1 MSLPGEAEGL
11 TRDDVLDNITITW
24 LTNTALSGARLYWEN
39 KARFFSVKGVSVPIA
54 VSVFPDEIDLCP
66 RSWAE
71 RAYPKLIHYNKL
83 DKGGHF
89 AAWEQPKLFSEEVRA
104 GFRSLRSRTASA
116 VQEEIM
122 KLAGKKALITGGN
135 SGIGLA
141 TARLFI
147 SEGAEVAI
155 TGRDQKTLDEA
166 VAELGSK
173 AHGYRADVTVAE
185 DRKKLFAGLAKDF
198 GKLDIVFA
206 NAGISGRTPTG
217 TTDEAIFEKV
227 VHTNLNGAFFTVNS
241 AAPLMNDNGSIIFN
255 GSVQS
260 YLGQPGLAAYAATKG
275 GLVSMARSI
284 AADLAPRKIRVNVVA
299 PGATKTPIWKRGPRA
314 NATAEESAKVS
325 DFFSSTVPL
334 ARWGEPEELA
344 KAVLFLASDDS
355 SYINAVELMVDG
367 GLTGAPF
374 GAAILRA

>member
-1 MSLPGEAEGL
+1 
-11 TRDDVLDNITITW
+11 
-24 LTNTALSGARLYWEN
+24 
-39 KARFFSVKGVSVPIA
+39 
-54 VSVFPDEIDLCP
+54 
-66 RSWAE
+66 
-71 RAYPKLIHYNKL
+71 
-83 DKGGHF
+83 
-89 AAWEQPKLFSEEVRA
+89 
-104 GFRSLRSRTASA
+104 
-116 VQEEIM
+116 M

-155 TGRDQKTLDEA
+155 TGRDQQTLDEA
-166 VAELGSK
+166 VAELGPK

-185 DRKKLFAGLAKDF
+185 DRKKLFSDLAKDV

-217 TTDEAIFEKV
+217 TTDEATFEKV

-241 AAPLMNDNGSIIFN
+241 AAPLLNDNGSIIFN
-255 GSVQS
+255 GSGHS

-275 GLVSMARSI
+275 GLVSMARAI

-299 PGATKTPIWKRGPRA
+299 PGATKTPIWKRGR
-314 NATAEESAKVS
+314 TSVTEEQSAKLADFVS
-325 DFFSSTVPL
+325 SAVPL
-334 ARWGEPEELA
+334 GRWGEPEELA

-355 SYINAVELMVDG
+355 SYVNAVELMVDG
-367 GLTGAPF
+367 GATGAPW
-374 GAAILRA
+374 GAPLLRA

>member
-1 MSLPGEAEGL
+1 
-11 TRDDVLDNITITW
+11 
-24 LTNTALSGARLYWEN
+24 
-39 KARFFSVKGVSVPIA
+39 
-54 VSVFPDEIDLCP
+54 
-66 RSWAE
+66 
-71 RAYPKLIHYNKL
+71 
-83 DKGGHF
+83 
-89 AAWEQPKLFSEEVRA
+89 
-104 GFRSLRSRTASA
+104 
-116 VQEEIM
+116 M

-155 TGRDQKTLDEA
+155 TGRDQQTLDEA

-185 DRKKLFAGLAKDF
+185 DRKKLFAELAKDF

-217 TTDEAIFEKV
+217 TTDEAIFEKI

-255 GSVQS
+255 GSVHN
-260 YLGQPGLAAYAATKG
+260 YLGQPGVAAYAATKG

-299 PGATKTPIWKRGPRA
+299 PGATKTPIWKRGARA

-334 ARWGEPEELA
+334 ARWGEPEDAGQGCAFSCLGRFVVHQRGRA
-344 KAVLFLASDDS
+344 
-355 SYINAVELMVDG
+355 DG
-367 GLTGAPF
+367 GWRTDGRSLRSPHSSRLTVENSYEGRTAGLLDKAWVF
-374 GAAILRA
+374 TLRWNLNLKEEGDGTRDHPRRTVRHQF